1 MLNNLIDRI
10 GEYNPQLMR
19 ELKSRLS
26 WRNLGITAFLSLLVQ
41 GMVLIGQYSKLPVPS
56 QINTHQYANTEYC
69 FYVSQIFPSGNVP
82 PIPGSNCKLDAFN
95 NVLINWPK
103 WWGDAALGISAV
115 MFMGLFA
122 GGVYLLASSFSQEE
136 RRGTLDFIRLTP
148 QRASSIISGKLLGVP
163 ILVYLGTALALPLQI
178 HAVQAAQLARIGVLS
193 WDLLMVS
200 MGILLYLAA
209 ILTTMW
215 FKAQSIL
222 LAGISLGLS
231 YPLIYMSL
239 LWYGKG
245 KHEGI
250 AWYGMHLG
258 NQVCAY
264 LLYTG
269 MATLSIYWLYQA
281 IQRRYLKPTA
291 TVLSKAQSYVWSGM
305 YHLVLLGFAFY
316 RDGEKSQ
323 VGFHLPFGLGNHD
336 SFVTMIISTFFFGW
350 LILLI
355 PLLLPSQQSLV
366 EWSRHRSVTAGKG
379 RSLIAD
385 LIGYEKSPAMLAV
398 VINMAIATV
407 IWLPFSVWHIISRS
421 RLPEMNYS
429 NDFSYGNPLSKLLV
443 GIGIT
448 IVLAVIYS
456 AIAHWCLFWKVNQ
469 RHAWTAGIIGGL
481 VFLPVVLGSLIAAST
496 HHGNNPAFLFS
507 PFLWISVRQVPGF
520 MSMGVLLALCGAMIW
535 LNLRLWRVL
544 KRIGRSE
551 SFQHLAT
558 A

>member
-26 WRNLGITAFLSLLVQ
+26 WRNLGITAFLSILIQ

-56 QINTHQYANTEYC
+56 ETNSHYYSNTEYC
-69 FYVSQIFPSGNVP
+69 FYLNTPPSAPSGFP
-82 PIPGSNCKLDAFN
+82 NCKTDALN
-95 NVLINWPK
+95 NLLINWPK
-103 WWGDAALGISAV
+103 WWGDTSLGISAV

-122 GGVYLLASSFSQEE
+122 GGVYLLASSFSREE

-148 QRASSIISGKLLGVP
+148 QRASSIIGGKLLGVP

-178 HAVQAAQLARIGVLS
+178 HAIQAAQLARIGVLS
-193 WDLLMVS
+193 WDVLMVS

-209 ILTTMW
+209 ILATMW
-215 FKAQSIL
+215 FKAPSIL
-222 LAGISLGLS
+222 LAGIALCLS

-245 KHEGI
+245 KNEGI

-258 NQVCAY
+258 NQVFAY
-264 LLYTG
+264 WLYTG
-269 MATLSIYWLYQA
+269 LATLSIYWLYQA

-291 TVLSKAQSYVWSGM
+291 TVLSKVQSYVWSGM

-316 RDGEKSQ
+316 RYGDKSPTS
-323 VGFHLPFGLGNHD
+323 FHLPFGLGDGD
-336 SFVTMIISTFFFGW
+336 SFITMIISTFFFAW
-350 LILLI
+350 LMLLI

-366 EWSRHRSVTAGKG
+366 EWSRHRSVISGKG
-379 RSLIAD
+379 RSLITD

-398 VINMAIATV
+398 VINMSIATA
-407 IWLPFSVWHIISRS
+407 IWLPFSVWHISSRS
-421 RLPEMNYS
+421 RIPEMNFS
-429 NDFSYGNPLSKLLV
+429 NDFSYSNPLSKLLV

-448 IVLAVIYS
+448 IALAVIYS
-456 AIAHWCLFWKVNQ
+456 TIAHWGLFWKVNQ

-481 VFLPVVLGSLIAAST
+481 VSLPVVLGSLISAST
-496 HHGNNPAFLFS
+496 HNGNNPAFLFS
-507 PFLWISVRQVPGF
+507 PFLWVSIRQVPGF
-520 MSMGVLLALCGAMIW
+520 MSVGVFLALLGSVVW

-544 KRIGRSE
+544 KKIGRSE
-551 SFQHLAT
+551 SFQHLTT